1 MTERAH
7 FGPKQGS
14 WVSAGMPRRAGNGDN
29 QIMVFM
35 PVGASRKLR
44 WGCLSLAAAVA
55 FLAAATEPA
64 DARKRKRHYV
74 KRTPGRRKLQP
85 ALRRHRGRRQDR
97 RGAAPGGPGRRAP
110 SGLAHQ
116 DHDALHAVRASG
128 SRQDHARHADAG
140 LGGGREPGADQAR
153 AAAGQHAPRRG
164 RHQGPRH
171 QVRQRRLRRHRRGAR
186 RQRRRIRAD
195 DDAQGAARIGMRN
208 TVYRNA
214 SGLPNDEQ
222 ITTARD
228 QALLGIAVQ
237 QRFPKYYR
245 YFSLSS
251 LRLSRQGASAI
262 TTSCSARSKA
272 STASRPATPAPP
284 ASIS

>member
-1 MTERAH
+1 
-7 FGPKQGS
+7 
-14 WVSAGMPRRAGNGDN
+14 
-29 QIMVFM
+29 MVFM

-55 FLAAATEPA
+55 FLAVATEPA

-74 KRTPGRRKLQP
+74 KRTQAAAQLQP

-116 DHDALHAVRASG
+116 DHDALHAVRAAG
-128 SRQDHARHADAG
+128 SRQDHARHGDAG

-171 QVRQRRLRRHRRGAR
+171 QVRQRRRRRHRRGAR

-195 DDAQGAARIGMRN
+195 DDAQGAGDRHAQHRLPQRLGPAERRAGHHGARPGAARH
-208 TVYRNA
+208 RDPA
-214 SGLPNDEQ
+214 ALPE
-222 ITTARD
+222 ILSLLL
-228 QALLGIAVQ
+228 ALE
-237 QRFPKYYR
+237 
-245 YFSLSS
+245 
-251 LRLSRQGASAI
+251 LRLSRQGDPQSQQA
-262 TTSCSARSKA
+262 ARATSKA